1 MARMDGAVLDLVL
14 AILHHCLA
22 FLLAGLLA
30 AQFALARPGLG
41 PSGLAVLGR
50 VDAAYG
56 GAAGLLVL
64 VGIGRVLFGLKGWD
78 YYVYYPVFWMKMA
91 ALITVGL
98 LSIGPTRRIASW
110 RRAGFAMVPDA
121 EISGLRTWL
130 KAEAGFFA
138 LILVFAA
145 TMARGFGY

>member
-1 MARMDGAVLDLVL
+1 MDEALVDLVL
-14 AILHHCLA
+14 AIAHHGMA

-64 VGIGRVLFGLKGWD
+64 IGIGRVLFGLKGWEF
-78 YYVYYPVFWMKMA
+78 YVYNPVFWLKMA
-91 ALITVGL
+91 ALATVGL

-110 RRAGFAMVPDA
+110 RRAGLAMVPDA

-138 LILVFAA
+138 LILIFAA
-145 TMARGFGY
+145 AMARGFGY